1 MIGTFG
7 SSFAAFLS
15 LVDWIPE
22 DPPDPFSAI
31 VTIIVELFLTPA
43 SSSQAEFFFRASP
56 PSI

>member
-15 LVDWIPE
+15 LVDWVPE

-31 VTIIVELFLTPA
+31 VTIIVELSLTPA
-43 SSSQAEFFFRASP
+43 SSS
-56 PSI
+56 